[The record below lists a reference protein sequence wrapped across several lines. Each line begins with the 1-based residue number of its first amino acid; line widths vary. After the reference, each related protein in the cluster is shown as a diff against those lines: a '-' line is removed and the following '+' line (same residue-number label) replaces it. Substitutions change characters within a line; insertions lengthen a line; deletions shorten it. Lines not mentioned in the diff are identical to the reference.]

1 MQIVPVNVLWSRR
14 GLGPVH
20 IEPTGG
26 RVSTQGSGVYRAALY
41 AGLGMGSIGLSC
53 AGAAVAQAVEHNPP
67 LPVAQPVLTPAEIVT
82 GPILTAVVI
91 PGDDGRISLA
101 GLSFIGQPVSAAV
114 IHRLEAAIDRK
125 LVEDGR
131 PALARFVAVPDAAPG
146 VVTFSIAQAR
156 VGTVKMTGAP
166 PADARAIEADLGLKP
181 GAMINRAETAGALDS
196 LNRYPFRQV
205 TTAFAPETSAGI
217 EDVAVTVTEQKPWQ
231 FIAGFKYEGSSA
243 LTWQRAFAGLTV
255 GNWLGQDSVLAF
267 QATASPNDIDLYP
280 EYRDY
285 DLTYSKPVSRDGVVE
300 AGIDVTDELFH
311 YPPDDYW
318 LIEVDGTLDYR
329 RYPYDAAG
337 QNIGDV
343 RVGVEA
349 RHEHVRTIVAGAQT
363 KDDSEEMYEL
373 FAGYHRTLD
382 MASAHDDID
391 LSLHGSSGGVDPGNS
406 DAHFVE
412 YSGDRMRSARYA
424 YLDVTL
430 DHAQALTTS
439 LSWHSQVSAQ
449 LASGPMPYYVQDIL
463 GGVANVR
470 GYFLYDGSADD
481 ALIAR
486 NEWGRRP
493 KSGGLAPDLFV
504 FLDAGSGY
512 DAQLHTTKTLAS
524 TGLGMT
530 SALTARAVLHVDVD
544 HALCR
549 GTVTPAGTN
558 AVEANLTYKY

>member
-1 MQIVPVNVLWSRR
+1 MPEGRCFVQ
-14 GLGPVH
+14 

-26 RVSTQGSGVYRAALY
+26 SVPTIKSAIYTAWLLFCLGVGG
-41 AGLGMGSIGLSC
+41 AGLGGS
-53 AGAAVAQAVEHNPP
+53 AAAQAVEHAAP
-67 LPVAQPVLTPAEIVT
+67 LPRGRPLPAPADVVAGPV
-82 GPILTAVVI
+82 LTAVVI
-91 PGDDGRISLA
+91 PGDDGRIGLA
-101 GLSFIGQPVSAAV
+101 ALSFIGQRISAAL
-114 IHRLEAAIDRK
+114 IHRLEIAIDRK
-125 LVEDGR
+125 LAEAGR
-131 PALARFVAVPDAAPG
+131 PALARYVVAPDAAPG
-146 VVTFSIAQAR
+146 VVTFAIAQATA
-156 VGTVKMTGAP
+156 GSVKVTGVPSAE
-166 PADARAIEADLGLKP
+166 ARAIEADLGLKP
-181 GAMINRAETAGALDS
+181 GTTIHRAETAIALDS

-205 TTAFAPETSAGI
+205 ATAFAPATSQGI

-231 FIAGFKYEGSSA
+231 FVAGFKYEGSSA

-329 RYPYDAAG
+329 RYLYDAAG
-337 QNIGDV
+337 QGIGDV
-343 RVGVEA
+343 RAGVEA

-363 KDDSEEMYEL
+363 NDDSEEMYEL
-373 FAGYHRTLD
+373 FAGYHRALD
-382 MASAHDDID
+382 TASAHDDID
-391 LSLHGSSGGVDPGNS
+391 LSLHGSPGGVDPGNS
-406 DAHFVE
+406 DAHFIE

-424 YLDVTL
+424 YLDVNF
-430 DHAQALTTS
+430 DHAQALTKS
-439 LSWHSQVSAQ
+439 LSWHSQVSTQ
-449 LASGPMPYYVQDIL
+449 LASGPMPYYVQAIL
-463 GGVANVR
+463 GGVGNVR

-481 ALIAR
+481 ALIVR
-486 NEWGRRP
+486 NEWGRRS

-512 DAQLHTTKTLAS
+512 DAQTHKTKSLAS

-530 SALTARAVLHVDVD
+530 SALTAEATLHVDVD
-544 HALCR
+544 HTLCR
-549 GTVTPAGTN
+549 GTTTPAGTN
-558 AVEANLTYKY
+558 AVEASLTYKY